1 MPVCRMCT
9 QNYPN
14 SQFVSGNG
22 PRYQVCVRCA
32 TENDMLAEGEETALY
47 SDELVRLRSAL
58 YARRFRPWAF
68 LLAGWVLFFSFG
80 SGIELWSNILLGTL
94 ILGTLVTPV
103 LHFMGSTKFRA
114 ELAALTPRG

>member
-1 MPVCRMCT
+1 MCG

-22 PRYQVCVRCA
+22 PRYQVCVRGA
-32 TENDMLAEGEETALY
+32 IENDMLAEGEETTLY

-80 SGIELWSNILLGTL
+80 SGIELWSNILLGAL
-94 ILGTLVTPV
+94 VLGTLATPV
-103 LHFMGSTKFRA
+103 LHFMGSTKFQA
-114 ELAALTPRG
+114 ELAALTP

>member
-14 SQFVSGNG
+14 SQFVRGNG

>member
-1 MPVCRMCT
+1 MPVCRMCG

-32 TENDMLAEGEETALY
+32 IENDMLAEGEETTLY

-94 ILGTLVTPV
+94 VLGTLVTPV
-103 LHFMGSTKFRA
+103 LHFMGSTKFQA
-114 ELAALTPRG
+114 ELAALTP

>member
-1 MPVCRMCT
+1 
-9 QNYPN
+9 
-14 SQFVSGNG
+14 
-22 PRYQVCVRCA
+22 
-32 TENDMLAEGEETALY
+32 MLAEVEETALY

>member
-1 MPVCRMCT
+1 MCT

-47 SDELVRLRSAL
+47 SDELVRARSAL
-58 YARRFRPWAF
+58 FARRFRPGVFF
-68 LLAGWVLFFSFG
+68 LQDGYYSSHLER
-80 SGIELWSNILLGTL
+80 ELNCGQIFW
-94 ILGTLVTPV
+94 
-103 LHFMGSTKFRA
+103 
-114 ELAALTPRG
+114 EL

>member
-1 MPVCRMCT
+1 MVIGVVVAAEGDDGSVEEEEDDDDDDDD
-9 QNYPN
+9 N
-14 SQFVSGNG
+14 
-22 PRYQVCVRCA
+22 
-32 TENDMLAEGEETALY
+32 AEGEETALY
-47 SDELVRLRSAL
+47 SDQLVRSRSAL

-94 ILGTLVTPV
+94 ILGTLATPV

-114 ELAALTPRG
+114 ELAALTP

>member
-32 TENDMLAEGEETALY
+32 AENDMLAEGETTSLY
-47 SDELVRLRSAL
+47 SDELLKSRSAL
-58 YARRFRPWAF
+58 FARRYRPWAF
-68 LLAGWVLFFSFG
+68 LGAGWLLFLTSKMMNTN
-80 SGIELWSNILLGTL
+80 SMS
-94 ILGTLVTPV
+94 TLVTKET
-103 LHFMGSTKFRA
+103 MQWK
-114 ELAALTPRG
+114 LA